1 MEIQTETEVQAKP
14 PPKKDN
20 EDLIRLQSSMSI
32 MQEDHLKERK
42 LLNEKIAQLQHVID
56 QNKVA
61 DQSQQKDCV
70 KQNVFQFIIDP
81 IRGIICRVEFWS
93 EFRSVPYWRL
103 KFEIVFSIGKY
114 TEDDCII
121 LERLGPKRI
130 WRILRPRKS
139 LCRMFH

>member
-1 MEIQTETEVQAKP
+1 MKDMEIQTETEVQAKP

-103 KFEIVFSIGKY
+103 K
-114 TEDDCII
+114 
-121 LERLGPKRI
+121 L
-130 WRILRPRKS
+130 
-139 LCRMFH
+139 